1 MVYLSFH
8 THLTAPLL
16 VPSTDELTV
25 EGSLIAV
32 KLTASVT
39 ADDGAVVDIVS
50 TVTLAA
56 MELGAVFLPRQG
68 ITGTAILLKAVGT
81 LTLIGDEHIVV
92 AAGADDDAVVGT
104 QDAALLVLTIGGERN
119 ILNGTIVVAG
129 ALDMTDALVQAGLNV
144 TEMARIADDACQL
157 TRHRMELRIK
167 KEIATVLAIDGVFD
181 VAGSK

>member
-68 ITGTAILLKAVGT
+68 ITGAAILLKAVGA
-81 LTLIGDEHIVV
+81 LALIGDEHIVV

-104 QDAALLVLTIGGERN
+104 KDAALLVLTVSGN
-119 ILNGTIVVAG
+119 WHILDGTIVVAG
-129 ALDMTDALVQAGLNV
+129 ALDMTDALLQTGLNM
-144 TEMARIADDACQL
+144 TEMAWIADDACQL
-157 TRHRMELRIK
+157 TRHRMELRIEE
-167 KEIATVLAIDGVFD
+167 EIATVLAIDGVFS
-181 VAGSK
+181 VTGR

>member
-39 ADDGAVVDIVS
+39 ADDSAVVDIVS

-68 ITGTAILLKAVGT
+68 ITGAAILLQTVGA
-81 LTLIGDEHIVV
+81 LAFIGDKHIVV
-92 AAGADDDAVVGT
+92 AAGADDDAVVGSQHT
-104 QDAALLVLTIGGERN
+104 ALLVLTVCGEWNVFRS
-119 ILNGTIVVAG
+119 TIVVASG
-129 ALDMTDALVQAGLNV
+129 MDMSDALLQTGFNL
-144 TEMARIADDACQL
+144 TEMTWVTQDARQL
-157 TRHRMELRIK
+157 TRHRMKLRVEEEKALIL
-167 KEIATVLAIDGVFD
+167 TVDGVFG
-181 VAGSK
+181 VTR

>member
-39 ADDGAVVDIVS
+39 ADNGAVVDIVS
-50 TVTLAA
+50 TVALAA
-56 MELGAVFLPRQG
+56 MKLGAVFLPRQG

-81 LTLIGDEHIVV
+81 LALIGDKHIVV

-104 QDAALLVLTIGGERN
+104 KYAALLVLTVSGN
-119 ILNGTIVVAG
+119 WHILDGTIVVAG
-129 ALDMTDALVQAGLNV
+129 GLDMTDALVQAGLNV

-157 TRHRMELRIK
+157 TRHRVKLRIK
-167 KEIATVLAIDGVFD
+167 KEIATVLAIDGVFSIT
-181 VAGSK
+181 GR